1 MTAALD
7 TRLVA
12 FARALR
18 GHGVVAGTSEVVDA
32 GLVMQ
37 AIGLEDRER
46 LREGL
51 AAALMRRAGQRP
63 VFDEVFDVWFPAAVG
78 LRTAV
83 EGDPDADTDAPDT
96 VNNPRNRQLADTRP
110 VRQLTI
116 ARNSDATEV
125 RAIAQALRDE
135 LAQALADNDIR
146 ALDAL
151 AARVVETLGRLPN
164 EASTGSWSGQQA
176 LDALAPQTAIAAA
189 LARIQ
194 DGALDVPGGSGDGS
208 GGSGG
213 AGAGTAGPP
222 SGSRFV
228 DRFTRDELR
237 SQVTAFRRRV
247 ETETRRR
254 NAEARGA
261 ERISR
266 YAVRPPAED
275 QPFLLSGRTDVDELR
290 RTIAP
295 LARKLATRM
304 AARRKRASRGSI
316 DIRRTLRS
324 SMSTGGVPMRPA
336 YAHRRPARPDI
347 VVLADLSSSVA
358 GFSRFTILLVQA
370 LAAQFRRVRIFGF
383 VNVVDELTDAVVSA
397 APGTDLSTAFDDTAR
412 LTRWHRNSDYGA
424 ALHDFAAHH
433 LDAVGHRTTVLIL
446 GDARTN
452 GTDPAYDV
460 LREIVDRARHVVWL
474 NPEPASA
481 WGSGDSVAHRYAEI
495 VDMRECRNISQ
506 LRQFV
511 TRTMPVR

>member
-1 MTAALD
+1 MTPTSTALD

-32 GLVMQ
+32 GLVMR

-63 VFDEVFDVWFPAAVG
+63 VFDEVFDVWFPSAVG
-78 LRTAV
+78 ARTGVGPEATAPVLSATDVRDLAGRLR
-83 EGDPDADTDAPDT
+83 ED
-96 VNNPRNRQLADTRP
+96 LAT
-110 VRQLTI
+110 
-116 ARNSDATEV
+116 
-125 RAIAQALRDE
+125 
-135 LAQALADNDIR
+135 ALADHDSR
-146 ALDAL
+146 ALEAL
-151 AARVVETLGRLPN
+151 AARVVESLGRLPN
-164 EASTGSWSGQQA
+164 EASTGSFSAQQA

-189 LARIQ
+189 LSRMRDA
-194 DGALDVPGGSGDGS
+194 ALDAPGGSGEGS
-208 GGSGG
+208 GGDGGPG
-213 AGAGTAGPP
+213 AGAGGPAAGP
-222 SGSRFV
+222 GFA
-228 DRFTRDELR
+228 DRFTREELR
-237 SQVTAFRRRV
+237 SEVAAFRRRV

-266 YAVRPPAED
+266 YAVRTPAED
-275 QPFLLSGRTDVDELR
+275 QPFLLSGTTDVEELR

-295 LARKLATRM
+295 LARALATRI
-304 AARRKRASRGSI
+304 AARRKRATRGTV
-316 DIRRTLRS
+316 DIRRTLRA
-324 SMSTGGVPMRPA
+324 SMSTGGIPVRPA
-336 YAHRRPARPDI
+336 YGHRRPARADI

-383 VNVVDELTDAVVSA
+383 VNVVDELTDEVVTA
-397 APGTDLSTAFDDTAR
+397 GPGADLGRAFADTAR
-412 LTRWHRNSDYGA
+412 MTRWHRGSDYGS
-424 ALHDFAAHH
+424 ALNDFAAHH

-452 GTDPAYDV
+452 GTDPAYDT
-460 LREIVDRARHVVWL
+460 LREIVERARHVVWL
-474 NPEPASA
+474 NPEPARG

-495 VDMRECRNISQ
+495 VDMHECRNITQ
-506 LRQFV
+506 LRLFV
-511 TRTMPVR
+511 TRTLPVR